1 MLRDGLRERRDKVG
15 GLEIFARVYGGI
27 YSPEDRPI
35 VLVHGL
41 SMSSRYLAP
50 LAVCLAEKHYVCA
63 PDLPGFGRSQKPWH
77 VFTISE
83 LADFLEAWMEAIG
96 LGEVVLVGNS
106 LGCQIIVAHALRHPG
121 RASALVLSGLTPDP
135 RRRAFLPN
143 VARLALALLREP
155 LSFYPVGVW
164 DYLSAGLRRTL
175 ISSHDILHDPI
186 EEKLPRVNVP
196 ALVVRGERDPI
207 ISQRW
212 AEEAVRLLPQGRLA
226 VIPGAGHA
234 INWSFAEP
242 MSRVMEAFFNGLL
255 TAVNGFGERIERI

>member
-1 MLRDGLRERRDKVG
+1 M
-15 GLEIFARVYGGI
+15 YGEA
-27 YSPEDRPI
+27 SPPGNLPI

-41 SMSSRYLAP
+41 SMSGRYLAP
-50 LAVCLAEKHYVCA
+50 LAVCLAERRLVCS

-77 VFTISE
+77 VFTIDE
-83 LADFLEAWMEAIG
+83 LADFLEAWMETVG
-96 LGEVVLVGNS
+96 LGEVVLAGNS
-106 LGCQIIVAHALRHPG
+106 LGCQIIVAHALKYPR

-143 VARLALALLREP
+143 VGRLALALLHEP

-164 DYLSAGLRRTL
+164 DYLSAGLRRTV
-175 ISSHDILHDPI
+175 ICARHILRDPI
-186 EEKLPRVNVP
+186 EEKLSQVSAPT
-196 ALVVRGERDPI
+196 LVVRGEHDPL

-212 AEEAVRLLPQGRLA
+212 AEESVRLLPRGKLV

-242 MSRVMEAFFNGLL
+242 MSRVVEEFVSG
-255 TAVNGFGERIERI
+255 